1 MTTAAE
7 LFCRDLAAGLAAL
20 GVASAAVS
28 PGSRNAA
35 LSLAF
40 EAEPGIDTTVHHDE
54 RSAAFFALGSAKA
67 ARLPAVLVC
76 TSGTAAA
83 HYSPAIIEARH
94 ARVPLVVIT
103 ADRPPELRGASA
115 PQTIDQI
122 KLYGAAV
129 KWFHE
134 VGVPDD
140 AIAARAADIAL
151 RAWVAASESPSG
163 PVHLNVPLRDP
174 MISGPTP
181 EPTRVPNRPGLG
193 TQRLSIRDRER
204 LVDQASGRRGLLI
217 AGGRPS
223 GSFAAAARP
232 LAAAL
237 RIPVIADPQ
246 ARFTSPNVM
255 GYGDL
260 LASAGWLE
268 QLSPDLVLRTGPLP
282 TSKPL
287 WRWLESGAVSQ
298 IYLDDGDWRDPLGS
312 VTTAYR
318 TDPAEALGA
327 ITDMVAPA
335 PDDWLE
341 AWLSAD
347 RTAGE
352 AVEAALASEAFPN
365 EPAIARAVYRSAPAA
380 TIVYAGSSMP
390 IRDLDAVAGP
400 TREGIEIMAN
410 RGANGI
416 DGLLS
421 AAGGAART
429 TGRPVIVH
437 AGDLSVVHDAGG
449 LGTLARLGLPV
460 TVVVVDN
467 DGGGIFHFL
476 PQAEPASVPADRF
489 EKVFGAPHGLDL
501 TKIAEAYGVRA
512 TTVAT
517 ITDLE
522 AAIADPPAA
531 PYLVRVQTDRAGN
544 VAVHERLRAAV
555 RGRLAG

>member
-54 RSAAFFALGSAKA
+54 RSAAFFALGAAKA

-83 HYSPAIIEARH
+83 HYFPAIIEARH
-94 ARVPLVVIT
+94 ARVPLIVIT
-103 ADRPPELRGASA
+103 ADRPPELRGASS

-122 KLYGAAV
+122 KLFGAAV

-140 AIAARAADIAL
+140 AIAARSADIAL

-174 MISGPTP
+174 LISGPTP
-181 EPTRVPNRPGLG
+181 EPTRVPAGPGLG
-193 TQRLSIRDRER
+193 TRRLSTSDCER
-204 LVDQASGRRGLLI
+204 LADQVSGRRGLLI
-217 AGGRPS
+217 VGGRPP

-246 ARFTSPNVM
+246 ARFTSPNLM
-255 GYGDL
+255 SYGDL
-260 LASAGWLE
+260 LASTGGLE
-268 QLSPDLVLRTGPLP
+268 QLSPELVLRTGALP

-287 WRWLESGAVSQ
+287 WRWLESGAVAQ
-298 IYLDDGDWRDPLGS
+298 IYLDDGPWRDPLGS

-318 TDPAEALGA
+318 TDPAEALGS
-327 ITDMVAPA
+327 ITDLVAPA

-347 RTAGE
+347 EKAGE
-352 AVEAALASEAFPN
+352 AVEATLASEAFPN
-365 EPAIARAVYRSAPAA
+365 EPAIARAVYRSAPEAS
-380 TIVYAGSSMP
+380 IVYAGSSMP

-460 TVVVVDN
+460 TAIVVDN

-476 PQAEPASVPADRF
+476 DQADPALVPSDRF
-489 EKVFGAPHGLDL
+489 EKVFGAPHGLSL
-501 TKIAEAYGVRA
+501 TRIAEAYGVRA
-512 TTVAT
+512 TTVAS

-531 PYLVRVQTDRAGN
+531 PFLVRIQTDRADN

-555 RGRLAG
+555 RERLAG